1 MKESSQ
7 INYFYNNSSSPA
19 DFARKYFDYLNKVLN
34 KIDDKSLN
42 KLFKEFED
50 ARSKGKTIFV
60 LGNGGS
66 STTATTMANDI
77 GFDIIKKTGIDK
89 PFKIHA
95 LTDNNAVITAISNDI
110 GYEEVFLNQL
120 KIHYR
125 KGDKIL
131 LISASGNSENLI
143 LAAKWVK
150 KQKGKI
156 ISFLGF
162 DGGKLKKISDLNIH
176 IDTNN
181 GEYGPVED
189 CHLIINHV
197 MAHWFQ
203 MYLKK

>member
-7 INYFYNNSSSPA
+7 INNFYNNSSSPA
-19 DFARKYFDYLNKVLN
+19 DFARHYFDYLNKVLN

-77 GFDIIKKTGIDK
+77 GFDIIKKTGTDK

-120 KIHYR
+120 KIHY
-125 KGDKIL
+125 KNPL
-131 LISASGNSENLI
+131 NLS
-143 LAAKWVK
+143 
-150 KQKGKI
+150 Q
-156 ISFLGF
+156 
-162 DGGKLKKISDLNIH
+162 D
-176 IDTNN
+176 
-181 GEYGPVED
+181 
-189 CHLIINHV
+189 
-197 MAHWFQ
+197 
-203 MYLKK
+203 

>member
-7 INYFYNNSSSPA
+7 INNFYNNSSSPA
-19 DFARKYFDYLNKVLN
+19 DFARHYFDYLNKVLN

-77 GFDIIKKTGIDK
+77 GFDIIKKTGTDK

>member
-1 MKESSQ
+1 MKNSNQ
-7 INYFYNNSSSPA
+7 INYFYNNSSSPGE
-19 DFARKYFDYLNKVLN
+19 FARQYFNYLSKVLN

-50 ARSKGKTIFV
+50 ARSKGRTIFV
-60 LGNGGS
+60 MGNGGS

-77 GFDIIKKTGIDK
+77 GFDIIKKTGVDK

-162 DGGKLKKISDLNIH
+162 DGGELKKISDLNIH
-176 IDTNN
+176 IDTNK

>member
-1 MKESSQ
+1 MKKSNQ
-7 INYFYNNSSSPA
+7 INHFYNNSSSPGE
-19 DFARKYFDYLNKVLN
+19 FARQYFDYLSKVLN

-50 ARSKGKTIFV
+50 ARSKGRTIFV
-60 LGNGGS
+60 MGNGGS

-77 GFDIIKKTGIDK
+77 GFDIIKKTGADK

-176 IDTNN
+176 IDTNK

-197 MAHWFQ
+197 IAHWFQ

>member
-19 DFARKYFDYLNKVLN
+19 DFAHQYFDYLNKVLN